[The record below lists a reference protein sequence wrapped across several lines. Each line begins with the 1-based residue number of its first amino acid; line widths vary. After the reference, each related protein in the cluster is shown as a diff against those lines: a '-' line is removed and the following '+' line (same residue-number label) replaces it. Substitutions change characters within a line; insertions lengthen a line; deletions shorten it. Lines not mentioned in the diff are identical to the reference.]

1 MQNSKNK
8 SKQKKKRSE
17 SKNQKRERERVGTGG
32 AKRSIGSAA
41 KAVATE
47 LSRNRRTLPEM
58 TDFPVICGGGG
69 GEVGR
74 SESDAVGC
82 GERSHEC
89 SSEKATRIG
98 NGRSQKEGK
107 MNRREEKRREE
118 KRF

>member
-8 SKQKKKRSE
+8 SKQKKKDR
-17 SKNQKRERERVGTGG
+17 KAKTKRERERVGTGG

-89 SSEKATRIG
+89 SSEKATRMG